1 MDWSRDIVLVVVF
14 SLGLQ
19 ILVWLRHIRQRA
31 IWSWLGKG
39 GLLLIAIGGC
49 VWKAPSWTPWVAGL
63 GWGIGIVLPLLIFR
77 WLQATGTAHPRRAQI
92 VSHAVRWLHP
102 FEPWWTTPLM
112 WKAYALQGQG
122 RVEEAIQMWS
132 QVPAMRDE
140 VAVFAEIL
148 RMRQAMRW
156 HELAETLLQ
165 EISSSEN
172 PPFPVKLAYLLRSLG
187 ESGRLT
193 EMEQIALR
201 YQPMLPSLGE
211 QVDLFLLAFFGQF
224 EAIEELM
231 RGQRS
236 LPPASQD
243 YWLAIALAAQGL
255 PAEALHSLDKAASH
269 RDIEELVK
277 QQIAWRRE
285 HIHAIQIPA
294 PSEPMKE
301 LLQAIHRRHS
311 ERQRLNIFASP
322 EKKRPPLITYS
333 LAFLLTLIFLMQIG
347 ILPSPRQGMQLLHW
361 GAFSPPLFW
370 GGEYWRLLTSNL
382 LHADGVHLSVN
393 LFSLL
398 LFGPF
403 AEGWLG
409 RSRYALLFVFSGVIA
424 NLLLLAATGL
434 GWMPPYYLL
443 VGASSAIM
451 GILGAATAILL
462 RAHRRIGS
470 LMARR
475 NLFFLASLL
484 LLQAVF
490 DYFSPHTSG
499 AAHLSGAF
507 AGFLL
512 ATLLFPNHRL
522 QQIPQT
528 SVPS

>member
-1 MDWSRDIVLVVVF
+1 MVSR
-14 SLGLQ
+14 
-19 ILVWLRHIRQRA
+19 W
-31 IWSWLGKG
+31 
-39 GLLLIAIGGC
+39 
-49 VWKAPSWTPWVAGL
+49 
-63 GWGIGIVLPLLIFR
+63 
-77 WLQATGTAHPRRAQI
+77 
-92 VSHAVRWLHP
+92 VRWLHP
-102 FEPWWTTPLM
+102 FDPWWTMPLM

-122 RVEEAIQMWS
+122 RVEEAIALWS

-140 VAVFAEIL
+140 VAVFSEIL

-156 HELAETLLQ
+156 HELAETLVQ
-165 EISSSEN
+165 DITASET

-187 ESGRLT
+187 ESGRLA
-193 EMEQIALR
+193 EMEEMTLR
-201 YQPMLPSLGE
+201 YRSMLPLIGE
-211 QVDLFLLAFFGQF
+211 QVDLFLLAFFGQVD
-224 EAIEELM
+224 ALDELM

-236 LPPASQD
+236 LPPSSQD
-243 YWLAIALAAQGL
+243 YWHAVALAAQTRY
-255 PAEALHSLDKAASH
+255 AEASVFLDKAAAH
-269 RDIEELVK
+269 RDVEELVK

-285 HIHAIQIPA
+285 HLEDLGNPE
-294 PSEPMKE
+294 PSEEMNA

-311 ERQRLNIFASP
+311 ERLRLNIFASP
-322 EKKRPPLITYS
+322 EKKRRPLVTYS
-333 LAFLLTLIFLMQIG
+333 ITVVLTLIFLMQIAV
-347 ILPSPRQGMQLLHW
+347 LPSPLQGMRLLRW

-409 RSRYALLFVFSGVIA
+409 RWRYALLFVFSGVIA
-424 NLLLLAATGL
+424 NLLLLGATEL
-434 GWMPPYYLL
+434 GWMPRYYLL

-451 GILGAATAILL
+451 GILGAAAAVLL
-462 RAHRRIGS
+462 RVHRRMGS
-470 LMARR
+470 LIARR

-499 AAHLSGAF
+499 AAHLTGAF

-512 ATLLFPNHRL
+512 AVLIFPNSHL
-522 QQIPQT
+522 QRIPQT
-528 SVPS
+528 ADPSEHS